1 VADVLSRL
9 TAPAALAL
17 ALAALGTAGAQTAP
31 APAAPQ
37 GGPAAAATT
46 APQAPAEAPTPI
58 PLAQRPPC
66 ARALVAVLDDVDSA
80 RAHAGDPFSFRIVDA
95 ATAPDGSPIP
105 AGNIGYG
112 VVAIA
117 SHAGRGGQGGYL
129 VLETRFL
136 APANGPHVPVVID
149 RGTDAAAVALGGSAN
164 APGLLGMI
172 PFVGYAVGGYDS
184 LHHGKD
190 ATIPKGTR
198 IPVLLGDGAA
208 LGTCRS
214 PRPGET
220 APPAI
225 SAPAATPA
233 PPAAS
238 APPATPAAQPAAA
251 GPTGGPLPTPA
262 PTSSP

>member
-1 VADVLSRL
+1 MRLPGL
-9 TAPAALAL
+9 TASAALAL
-17 ALAALGTAGAQTAP
+17 ALTALGTAAAQAAPP
-31 APAAPQ
+31 APAAAP
-37 GGPAAAATT
+37 PAVAS
-46 APQAPAEAPTPI
+46 PVPAEAPTPI

-66 ARALVAVLDDVDSA
+66 ARATVALLDDIDSA
-80 RAHAGDPFSFRIVDA
+80 RARAGDSFAFRIVDA
-95 ATAPDGSPIP
+95 ATAPDGTAIP

-112 VVAIA
+112 LVAIA

-136 APANGPHVPVVID
+136 APASGPHVPVAID
-149 RGTDAAAVALGGSAN
+149 RGSDAAAVALGGSSN

-198 IPVLLGDGAA
+198 IPVLIGDGAA

-220 APPAI
+220 APPA
-225 SAPAATPA
+225 PPA
-233 PPAAS
+233 PS
-238 APPATPAAQPAAA
+238 
-251 GPTGGPLPTPA
+251 PA
-262 PTSSP
+262 PSVSP

>member
-1 VADVLSRL
+1 VRLPRL
-9 TAPAALAL
+9 TVPVALAL
-17 ALAALGTAGAQTAP
+17 ALTALGTAGAQTAP
-31 APAAPQ
+31 PAPPAAV
-37 GGPAAAATT
+37 
-46 APQAPAEAPTPI
+46 EAPTPI

-66 ARALVAVLDDVDSA
+66 GRAMVAVLDDIDSA
-80 RAHAGDPFSFRIVDA
+80 RARAGDPFSFRIVDA
-95 ATAPDGSPIP
+95 ATGPDGTAIP

-112 VVAIA
+112 VVAIS

-149 RGTDAAAVALGGSAN
+149 RGSDAAAVALGGSAN

-172 PFVGYAVGGYDS
+172 PLVGYAVGGYDS

-198 IPVLLGDGAA
+198 IPVLIGDGAA

-214 PRPGET
+214 PHPGET
-220 APPAI
+220 ALPVTPAPTATPVPAG
-225 SAPAATPA
+225 SATPASPATPA
-233 PPAAS
+233 PS
-238 APPATPAAQPAAA
+238 V
-251 GPTGGPLPTPA
+251 
-262 PTSSP
+262 SP

>member
-1 VADVLSRL
+1 VAEVRSSRL
-9 TAPAALAL
+9 TVLAALAL
-17 ALAALGTAGAQTAP
+17 ALTALEPAGAQTSPAP
-31 APAAPQ
+31 APMQSPPTPVIVPTAAP
-37 GGPAAAATT
+37 T
-46 APQAPAEAPTPI
+46 PAEAATPL
-58 PLAQRPPC
+58 PLEQRPPC
-66 ARALVAVLDDVDSA
+66 ARALVAVLNDIDSS
-80 RAHAGDPFSFRIVDA
+80 RAHAGDPFAFRIVDA
-95 ATAPDGSPIP
+95 ATAPDGSAIP

-136 APANGPHVPVVID
+136 APASGPHVPVVID
-149 RGTDAAAVALGGSAN
+149 RGSDAAAVALGGSAN

-172 PFVGYAVGGYDS
+172 PLVGYAVGGYDS

-208 LGTCRS
+208 LGACRS
-214 PRPGET
+214 PHPGET
-220 APPAI
+220 APPA
-225 SAPAATPA
+225 
-233 PPAAS
+233 
-238 APPATPAAQPAAA
+238 
-251 GPTGGPLPTPA
+251 PTPA